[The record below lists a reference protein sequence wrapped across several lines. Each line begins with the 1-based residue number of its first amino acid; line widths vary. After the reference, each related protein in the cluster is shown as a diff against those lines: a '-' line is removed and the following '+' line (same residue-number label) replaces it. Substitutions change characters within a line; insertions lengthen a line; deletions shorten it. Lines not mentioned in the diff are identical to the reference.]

1 MSTLTEFVLVTGMT
15 GAGRSTAAKALEK
28 LGYYVV
34 DNLPPGMLRELL
46 SQVEAAEDINRLAV
60 VVDSRSRTF
69 FFSLT
74 ETIAEIQQTG
84 LHVRTVFLEASDDV
98 LVRRQEAARR
108 PHPLSAQGRLMDGFA
123 KERELLQVIRGRA
136 DMVIDTSSLNVNQLT
151 SRMRHSFED
160 PTENALNIT
169 LVSFGF
175 KYGLP
180 IDANFIADMRFLP
193 NPFWNPELKPLTGL
207 DEAVSDFVLGQPRAN
222 EFLDSYESMLE
233 LLTDGFV
240 QEDKLYM
247 TIAIGCTGGKHRSVA
262 MSEALNKRLRSRGA
276 NTIVVHRDL
285 GRE

>member
-1 MSTLTEFVLVTGMT
+1 
-15 GAGRSTAAKALEK
+15 
-28 LGYYVV
+28 
-34 DNLPPGMLRELL
+34 
-46 SQVEAAEDINRLAV
+46 
-60 VVDSRSRTF
+60 
-69 FFSLT
+69 
-74 ETIAEIQQTG
+74 
-84 LHVRTVFLEASDDV
+84 
-98 LVRRQEAARR
+98 
-108 PHPLSAQGRLMDGFA
+108 
-123 KERELLQVIRGRA
+123 
-136 DMVIDTSSLNVNQLT
+136 
-151 SRMRHSFED
+151 MRHSFED